1 MSEPLADTKT
11 YLNFGETSIEIK
23 DKKGNKE
30 ISSEIE
36 KYKNASENAKNCST
50 KKTGI
55 IFKSRLTNTDKYN
68 CISKFTTEKAQIKKE
83 ALNKLSKYYK
93 TKLTKKVSKRDKT
106 DKIIKKINKYTTIL
120 KEIYSKCNSTNNLTP
135 EKIQS
140 EMLSKYK
147 DFRELNSAYI
157 NFIYK
162 NRTNSATILNTLN
175 QITGL
180 AEAFRDTIKSIM
192 QNAECK

>member
-1 MSEPLADTKT
+1 MSETLADTKT

-23 DKKGNKE
+23 DEKGNNE
-30 ISSEIE
+30 ISSEI
-36 KYKNASENAKNCST
+36 KQYKNASENAKNCST
-50 KKTGI
+50 KKTG
-55 IFKSRLTNTDKYN
+55 FFRSLLPASERSK
-68 CISKFTTEKAQIKKE
+68 CISKFYTEKAQIKKE

-106 DKIIKKINKYTTIL
+106 EKIIKKINKYTTIL